1 MKGVLSPLRLSW
13 NPTPFSSISCLH
25 TCKRKF
31 QTFFPPHYAR
41 SGTLCVLVCCR
52 TTSVLLQTLIAFFMS
67 AERWYG
73 TLTVECTLCI
83 YPTVPNKAL
92 LYLLSF
98 SHHHQESHC
107 KNISW
112 KICIVQTWQ
121 TSGYGRIVLLEQEK
135 SWNFGSR
142 SASCREDLT
151 FLDQ

>member
-1 MKGVLSPLRLSW
+1 MSIISSKVLQQILLKPNHYERCSESSQIELKPNAFLKHLLSSYMWEKVSDLFSTPLCKKW
-13 NPTPFSSISCLH
+13 YSI
-25 TCKRKF
+25 
-31 QTFFPPHYAR
+31 
-41 SGTLCVLVCCR
+41 CVLVCCR

-107 KNISW
+107 KIILW

-121 TSGYGRIVLLEQEK
+121 TSGYGRIVLFKQ
-135 SWNFGSR
+135 
-142 SASCREDLT
+142 D
-151 FLDQ
+151 